1 VQIEIEKTDPSC
13 FADNCPAVGKVIGL
27 PGWKLYI
34 GKRPETL
41 LDQDALTQLRDRVGP
56 DECAALLPDSM

>member
-1 VQIEIEKTDPSC
+1 MNIQIERKDDSC
-13 FADNCPAVGKVIGL
+13 FSDNCPAIGRVDGL

-41 LDQDALTQLRDRVGP
+41 LDADGLAQLRGHVGP
-56 DECAALLPDSM
+56 DEFAVLLPEDL